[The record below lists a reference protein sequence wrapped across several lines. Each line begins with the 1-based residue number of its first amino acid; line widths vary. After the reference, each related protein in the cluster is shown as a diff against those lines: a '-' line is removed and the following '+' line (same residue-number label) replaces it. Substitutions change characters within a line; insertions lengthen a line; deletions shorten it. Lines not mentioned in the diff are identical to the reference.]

1 MIVVNTQAFALIY
14 GLFQHPYLG
23 LVLEPHVVQVN
34 SKGAYTLTHQRV
46 FSKTAD
52 YFAKELSEEDLE
64 FINILDEVDD
74 DYIAKRFN
82 KDLKKK
88 VRTSEFFAKHCS
100 KETMDEA
107 IRPFVE
113 ERMNLVFQRMRGK
126 TIYKNGNDNNPTSV
140 KITVGEEQANIWFH
154 FKNNPEGIRYYP
166 TLRYK
171 NEKVEF
177 MYKGAQIVSQTPAW
191 LLVDQHLYDFEKN
204 VDGKKLLP
212 FMSKRYI
219 QIPKKSEETY
229 LSKFVLQLVERYDVK
244 SDCFKIN
251 QMPSFG
257 QIILN
262 MQNLFDDEVALR
274 LQFNYSEIFFDYD
287 SDQEVHAQ
295 LLKIGEEYV
304 FNRVSR
310 NRYWEEGRR
319 KALEKMGL
327 THSNAA
333 FFILPSVRQ
342 TKKQEGFLGAGS
354 SEKYV
359 FLDWL
364 NQNFE
369 ELKAQGVEVKQDSA
383 HNKFYIGPR
392 ELKIEVKEQRDW
404 FDVQAVAQFG
414 AYSFSFISLREYILK
429 GKREFILPN
438 GLIAI
443 IPEEWFGNLNGIFE
457 FSTSDE
463 EIKIEK
469 HHIGLLEELNNSS
482 GKYLRINEKI
492 EKLISYGQ
500 LREMDLPHAFKG
512 TLRPY
517 QKAGFDWFYFLKD
530 NHFGGCLADDM
541 GLGKTIQTLA
551 LIQKERELYLKHI
564 EENQVVSSSDQPE
577 PFVESISTLP
587 AENLALDSNPSMVS
601 GAKNAGKF
609 AIQLSL
615 FDQPVMANTNQN
627 QLLYKQNGGIAHHS
641 FSKPSNAE
649 GAKETF
655 IRTSLIVVPN
665 SLVFNWFN
673 EAKKFTSGLRILIYT
688 GIGRIK
694 NPKLFF
700 KYDLVITTYGT
711 VRVDIDILKEYMF
724 NYVILDESQ
733 AIKNAQSQVSKA
745 VKVLRASRR
754 LVLTGTPIENSV
766 QELWSQ
772 LSFVNPGLLGGLSS
786 FNDRFVQ
793 PIEKQKDV
801 LKMQQLKA
809 IISPFILRRTK
820 DQVATDLPAKMEQ
833 VVYCEMSE
841 EQAEAYEKVKSY
853 YRNEIMKVIRDMG
866 VNKSQFTLL
875 QGLTKLRQIA
885 NHPLLINPDFTG
897 ESGKFKEVTYMAQT
911 AMAEGHKVLVFS
923 QFVSQ
928 LTIYRNWFNEQKIDY
943 CYLDGSMSNEA
954 RQKAVQR
961 FQEGKT
967 PFFLI
972 SLKAGGFG
980 LNLTSADYVFMLD
993 PWWNPAVERQA
1004 IDRAH
1009 RIGQTQNVFIYKF
1022 ITKDSVEEKILTL
1035 QEKKKLLADNII
1047 ETDESIIKQID
1058 ADEILALLN

>member
-52 YFAKELSEEDLE
+52 YFAKNINSEDLE
-64 FINILDEVDD
+64 LIKILDEVDD
-74 DYIAKRFN
+74 DYIFKRFN
-82 KDLKKK
+82 KDVKRKI
-88 VRTSEFFAKHCS
+88 RTSEFFAKHCS
-100 KETMDEA
+100 KEMMEDT

-113 ERMNLVFQRMRGK
+113 ERMHAVFLRLRGK
-126 TIYKNGNDNNPTSV
+126 TIYKNGNDNNPTSI
-140 KITVGEEQANIWFH
+140 KITIGDEQANIWFH

-171 NEKVEF
+171 NQKVEF

-191 LLVDQHLYDFEKN
+191 LLVENILYDFEKN

-229 LSKFVLQLVERYDVK
+229 LSKFVLQLVEKYDVK

-251 QMPSFG
+251 QLPSYG
-257 QIILN
+257 QVLLN
-262 MQNLFDDEVALR
+262 MQNLFEDEVALK
-274 LQFNYSEIFFDYD
+274 LQFSYSDILFDYM

-295 LLKIGEEYV
+295 LLKVGEEYV

-319 KALEKMGL
+319 KAIENMGL
-327 THSNAA
+327 THGNGA
-333 FFILPSVRQ
+333 FFVLPNAKLNR
-342 TKKQEGFLGAGS
+342 KQEGFLGIGS
-354 SEKYV
+354 SDKYA

-364 NQNFE
+364 NQYYD
-369 ELKAQGVEVKQDSA
+369 ELKQQGIEVKQNSA

-404 FDVQAVAQFG
+404 FDVQAIARFG
-414 AYSFSFISLREYILK
+414 EYSFSFIALREYILK

-457 FSTSDE
+457 FSTSE
-463 EIKIEK
+463 EDIKIEK
-469 HHIGLLEELNNSS
+469 HHIGLLEELTHSG
-482 GKYLRINEKI
+482 GKYLKISEKL

-500 LREMDLPHAFKG
+500 LREMEMPETFKG

-564 EENQVVSSSDQPE
+564 EESQLAKGNKLVTETPVDLASIEDAAETIVSAGTE
-577 PFVESISTLP
+577 
-587 AENLALDSNPSMVS
+587 
-601 GAKNAGKF
+601 AGKG
-609 AIQLSL
+609 ATQLSI
-615 FDQPVMANTNQN
+615 FDQPVMATTQQN
-627 QLLYKQNGGIAHHS
+627 KLLYLQTGGIAHHS
-641 FSKPSNAE
+641 FSKPAAE
-649 GAKETF
+649 LGAKETF
-655 IRTSLIVVPN
+655 IRTSLIIVPN
-665 SLVFNWFN
+665 SLVFNWYN
-673 EAKKFTSGLRILIYT
+673 EAKKFTTGLKILVYT
-688 GIGRIK
+688 GINRIK
-694 NPKLFF
+694 NPKLFV

-853 YRNEIMKVIRDMG
+853 YRNEIIKVIRDMG
-866 VNKSQFTLL
+866 VGKSQFTLL

-897 ESGKFKEVTYMAQT
+897 ESGKFKEVTYMAET

-928 LTIYRNWFNEQKIDY
+928 LAIYKKWFDDEKIGY
-943 CYLDGSMSNEA
+943 CYLDGSMTNEA
-954 RQKAVQR
+954 RQKAVQT
-961 FQEGKT
+961 FQEGNT

-1022 ITKDSVEEKILTL
+1022 ITRDSVEEKILAL